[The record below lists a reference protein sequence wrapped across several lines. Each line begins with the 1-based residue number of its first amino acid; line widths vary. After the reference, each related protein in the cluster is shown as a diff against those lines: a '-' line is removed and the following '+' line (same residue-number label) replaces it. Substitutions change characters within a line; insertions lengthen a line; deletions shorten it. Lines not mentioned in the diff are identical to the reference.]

1 MVFGIADRHQQL
13 AWRAYTEHTDELLAY
28 IPMFASLTIAHTTP
42 LIFWSGIPLQELE
55 AYMRAHVPANMAP
68 EVERGMQ
75 AAKVRLRR
83 REILVR
89 ETDAWLHR

>member
-1 MVFGIADRHQQL
+1 
-13 AWRAYTEHTDELLAY
+13 
-28 IPMFASLTIAHTTP
+28 
-42 LIFWSGIPLQELE
+42 
-55 AYMRAHVPANMAP
+55 MRAHVPANLAP

-89 ETDAWLHR
+89 EIDHWLHR